1 MLSAAATRHSFTRS
15 TRGAEKESA
24 PAAYIPTP
32 DSTGLVDNYEE
43 LYPPNQWRD
52 PVTYVKSSD
61 SVEEATSFALA
72 NGFIYY
78 MDERDKEWLDKN
90 NEDRGEGSSK
100 RPSRKGKEPESVTI
114 SEDEFEL
121 VMAMFEKI
129 THEKAEFLH
138 HVSATFSDI
147 NSIRLI

>member
-1 MLSAAATRHSFTRS
+1 
-15 TRGAEKESA
+15 
-24 PAAYIPTP
+24 
-32 DSTGLVDNYEE
+32 
-43 LYPPNQWRD
+43 
-52 PVTYVKSSD
+52 
-61 SVEEATSFALA
+61 
-72 NGFIYY
+72 

-100 RPSRKGKEPESVTI
+100 RPSRKGKEPESVPI

-138 HVSATFSDI
+138 HVGIHLCDACTLYLFP
-147 NSIRLI
+147 SIELPRCPAVLSL